1 MKLASFVRDG
11 HARFGAVLH
20 GERVMD
26 LKGAA
31 AGAEPA
37 QLAALEHAVS
47 FLEAGPELMD
57 LAREIQGGVRDAFGV
72 ELVTEPVIVA

>member
-1 MKLASFVRDG
+1 MKLASFIRDG

-26 LKGAA
+26 LKAAA

-47 FLEAGPELMD
+47 FLEAGPELME
-57 LAREIQGGVRDAFGV
+57 LAREHIRCGDYSQWMR
-72 ELVTEPVIVA
+72 EVIDNMS